1 MPKKKLNF
9 ALTIFFSVLII
20 LLLPSFSLS
29 STFFSQVSVGEETKV
44 ISNLSSDIYTMR
56 AVRDRKGFVHI
67 FMASGSNS
75 LAHYKSTDKN
85 GDVFELKDAISIS
98 SSSNIATAVDG
109 KGRIWLFYGPEG
121 KVFYRNSSDSGT
133 TWSKEESLNLNI
145 AASVSSAKK
154 ISDNEIWLVL
164 SKFAFIRDGE
174 WMNKSYLKKFD
185 VTSGAFSQTYTIS
198 ESAALG
204 DVLKAADG
212 NYYFAGAHYWESR
225 TGWQNYLYLIFY
237 KSSDGINWERTAL
250 FEVYHNYGYMGDKV
264 RISQH
269 SAGGLIFT
277 HFYKWISRD
286 TRGISLWYSFDG
298 VSWAK
303 QGGYY
308 PSIYAWGSG
317 DTIEISNKL
326 YIYYPVRYLS
336 DNSYHYHILRCKISE
351 LVQTDLSNNIVPYYP
366 QTEDLIT
373 GLDPWMHG
381 FFNPYD
387 IHDKVTI
394 SYVLDREAKV
404 KVEIYDSS
412 NKLVKTLTKI
422 KPDEP
427 DGEIKVEGMHS
438 EIWSGVINCPEIAD
452 PNKGGPGGDGIFLA
466 PSGIYKIKV
475 RAVSVDDSSVYDVD
489 EMYVSVNTDKKL
501 LFDSF

>member
-20 LLLPSFSLS
+20 PLLPSLSLS
-29 STFFSQVSVGEETKV
+29 STFFSQVSVGQETKV
-44 ISNLSSDIYTMR
+44 ISNPSGDVYSMR
-56 AVRDRKGFVHI
+56 AVQDRKGFVHI

-85 GDVFELKDAISIS
+85 GDVFELKDAISVS
-98 SSSNIATAVDG
+98 SSSNIATAMDG

-121 KVFYRNSSDSGT
+121 KICYRFSSDNGV
-133 TWSKEESLNLNI
+133 TWSKEESI
-145 AASVSSAKK
+145 SSGVSASISSAKK
-154 ISDNEIWLVL
+154 VSDNEIWLVL

-185 VTSGAFSQTYTIS
+185 VASGSFHPETYTIS
-198 ESAALG
+198 DSAALG
-204 DVLKAADG
+204 DVLKAANG
-212 NYYFAGAHYWESR
+212 NYYFAGAYYWESR
-225 TGWQNYLYLIFY
+225 TGWQNYLYLVTY
-237 KSSDGINWERTAL
+237 ESSDGINWERTDSTL
-250 FEVYHNYGYMGDKV
+250 VYHNYGCLNDKV
-264 RISQH
+264 RLSQH
-269 SAGGLIFT
+269 SAGGLIFA
-277 HFYKWISRD
+277 HFCKYYN
-286 TRGISLWYSFDG
+286 RGEKGICLWNSLDG
-298 VSWAK
+298 KSWSK
-303 QGGYY
+303 LGGYY
-308 PSIYAWGSG
+308 HNIYAWKSG
-317 DTIEISNKL
+317 DAIEISNKL

-351 LVQTDLSNNIVPYYP
+351 LAYTDSSNNIVPYYP

-373 GLDPWMHG
+373 GLDPWMYG

-412 NKLVKTLTKI
+412 NKLVKTLTNF
-422 KPDEP
+422 ET
-427 DGEIKVEGMHS
+427 KVEGMHS

-452 PNKGGPGGDGIFLA
+452 PNKGGPGGNGVFLA
-466 PSGIYKIKV
+466 PSGIYEIKV